1 MLPRIPS
8 IVMRRYSTA
17 PGMAS
22 AGTCISRSIHG
33 PSRNPM
39 TVSGSDAANS
49 SQTEVRTSFCS
60 WSWSARPTACDTR
73 MEMPEPMPTKTQSRI
88 SSGWELVATD
98 ASAVV
103 SQKLPMTSVSTVLY
117 SSCRILPAQMGSA
130 NSAARPST
138 EPWVISTC
146 ADFR

>member
-1 MLPRIPS
+1 
-8 IVMRRYSTA
+8 
-17 PGMAS
+17 
-22 AGTCISRSIHG
+22 
-33 PSRNPM
+33 
-39 TVSGSDAANS
+39 
-49 SQTEVRTSFCS
+49 
-60 WSWSARPTACDTR
+60 